1 MYTTRKTNFYKIT
14 EAVKITVMIK
24 VHDVTDQWKVGKL
37 KSSPEELWIVANMVV
52 GAGKVLGKRR
62 KPFLK
67 FSNCHTTLQQW
78 SSECVLLANATYI
91 HNTHAYI

>member
-1 MYTTRKTNFYKIT
+1 
-14 EAVKITVMIK
+14 MIK
-24 VHDVTDQWKVGKL
+24 VHDVADQWKVGKL

-67 FSNCHTTLQQW
+67 FKIASQVIKKMVKWIYTESNFT
-78 SSECVLLANATYI
+78 
-91 HNTHAYI
+91 